1 MSKKFLMVAAIA
13 TLQLTPFV
21 ALAQTNINDICDV
34 LNLVDTAATWF
45 GILVFIIALI
55 AILYAAFLFL
65 TSGGSEESTK
75 SARTTLLYG
84 LIGIAIALLATTA
97 VDFVSATIGGEA
109 IDNCTPE
116 PTEGGGR

>member
-1 MSKKFLMVAAIA
+1 MSKKFLTVAAIA
-13 TLQLTPFV
+13 ALQLTPFV
-21 ALAQTNINDICDV
+21 ALAQIGDICDV

-65 TSGGSEESTK
+65 TSGGSEETTK

-84 LIGIAIALLATTA
+84 LIGIAVALLATTA
-97 VDFVSATIGGEA
+97 VDFVSATVGGES
-109 IDNCTPE
+109 IDNCSPTPV
-116 PTEGGGR
+116 EGGGR